1 MFKIINAGFC
11 LDKVLPNGLF
21 PLEMICRYQRTDTLI
36 LKILQR
42 VEKTYICSKKGQEV
56 LYSLLERHPSL
67 INVFIEISAPVVSME
82 NRDRLAFDEFTGK
95 WHWFHK
101 TDTVLI
107 FLKYFLIN

>member
-101 TDTVLI
+101 NGHCFNI
-107 FLKYFLIN
+107 FEVFSD